1 MQNSNEELIF
11 LKKGILDKNENEIV
25 SKIATAKKVYYEFDS
40 KSFKSIMGVDFD
52 TLYVD
57 YDSKFKS
64 YLRFNYK
71 GFLEHE
77 IDEIVGNV
85 WDRIMYH
92 YTKYDNSYTLS
103 TWMYTV
109 CINTANLYLNSANK
123 RRLRYVQGDKFMLKL
138 RKMSSY
144 RFNPFNDEAN
154 YKEDKKNKIV
164 KIVKDAIDKIENEDC
179 RQIMKM
185 WVTEGMT
192 LNEISEETGINL
204 STIKARVSRSKEI
217 LKNMIKE
224 DARDLLID

>member
-1 MQNSNEELIF
+1 
-11 LKKGILDKNENEIV
+11 
-25 SKIATAKKVYYEFDS
+25 
-40 KSFKSIMGVDFD
+40 
-52 TLYVD
+52 
-57 YDSKFKS
+57 
-64 YLRFNYK
+64 
-71 GFLEHE
+71 
-77 IDEIVGNV
+77 
-85 WDRIMYH
+85 
-92 YTKYDNSYTLS
+92 
-103 TWMYTV
+103 
-109 CINTANLYLNSANK
+109 
-123 RRLRYVQGDKFMLKL
+123 MLKL
-138 RKMSSY
+138 RKLSSY